1 MQTFHKLDTWLNSKQ
16 GQLFHYKLEKITYA
30 LDLLGKPH
38 LDLPVIHVAGTNGKG
53 STIAF
58 MRQLFQAHGLRVGS
72 FVSPHMVTVHDRICI
87 DQTPISDQDF
97 QRFLQQVYELEQEV
111 ATVYEPFRYF
121 EVMVLIMFL
130 YFREQQPDLAL
141 IEVGIG
147 GLLDTTNVVSPA
159 LSIITSIGLDH
170 QDLLGAT
177 LGEIAE
183 QKAGIIKPE
192 MPVVLGSFSA
202 DVSQQIR
209 QIAAEKKA
217 PIYQLGQEF
226 TSKAA
231 TFNSPSFQLSELVL
245 GLPGQHQQENA
256 ALALQSFLLYMEQI
270 GQTVS
275 ADLIRQALVQT
286 SWAGRLELIAE
297 NPKIYLDGAHNVPA
311 MERLIEFIEMQDQPV
326 TLLFS
331 ALQRKDFQ
339 EMLDL
344 LEEILPGIQLVL
356 TSFAYDGAL
365 KEEQR
370 QGLTYVADYEG
381 FIQEFQEQDQGILI
395 VTGSLYFISEVR
407 KKYLN

>member
-97 QRFLQQVYELEQEV
+97 QRLLQQVYELEQEV

-170 QDLLGAT
+170 QDLLGTT

-192 MPVVLGSFSA
+192 MPVVLGLFSA
-202 DVSQQIR
+202 DISQQIR

-275 ADLIRQALVQT
+275 ADLVRQALAQT

-297 NPKIYLDGAHNVPA
+297 TPKIYLDGAHNVPA

-344 LEEILPGIQLVL
+344 LEETLPGIQLVL
-356 TSFAYDGAL
+356 TSFTYDGAL

>member
-1 MQTFHKLDTWLNSKQ
+1 
-16 GQLFHYKLEKITYA
+16 
-30 LDLLGKPH
+30 
-38 LDLPVIHVAGTNGKG
+38 
-53 STIAF
+53 
-58 MRQLFQAHGLRVGS
+58 
-72 FVSPHMVTVHDRICI
+72 
-87 DQTPISDQDF
+87 
-97 QRFLQQVYELEQEV
+97 
-111 ATVYEPFRYF
+111 
-121 EVMVLIMFL
+121 
-130 YFREQQPDLAL
+130 
-141 IEVGIG
+141 
-147 GLLDTTNVVSPA
+147 
-159 LSIITSIGLDH
+159 
-170 QDLLGAT
+170 
-177 LGEIAE
+177 
-183 QKAGIIKPE
+183 
-192 MPVVLGSFSA
+192 
-202 DVSQQIR
+202 
-209 QIAAEKKA
+209 
-217 PIYQLGQEF
+217 
-226 TSKAA
+226 
-231 TFNSPSFQLSELVL
+231 
-245 GLPGQHQQENA
+245 
-256 ALALQSFLLYMEQI
+256 MEQI

-275 ADLIRQALVQT
+275 ADLVRQALAQT

-356 TSFAYDGAL
+356 TSFSYDGAL

>member
-87 DQTPISDQDF
+87 DQIPISDQDF
-97 QRFLQQVYELEQEV
+97 QRLLQQVYELEQEV

-192 MPVVLGSFSA
+192 MPVVLGPFSA
-202 DVSQQIR
+202 DISQQIR